1 MRSNLFSNER
11 ALAHPASRR
20 SPRRAPGAAPWLFF
34 RRWLA
39 NPLQMGSVIPSSP
52 ALCGL
57 ITRRIRC
64 APDEFVLELGAGTGV
79 ISRAIIASGVPAERL
94 VVIEIVPEMARMLR
108 ATLPGAT
115 VIEGDAWQMPELLPR
130 QWHGRI
136 GTVVCG
142 IPLVLL
148 SLTRQRGLV
157 RAIEA
162 VAPGRGFLH
171 FSYCATS
178 PLPSGKLGLS
188 GRRQSWTPLNFPPA
202 SVWRYVSV
210 DRAEMNEP
218 GA

>member
-1 MRSNLFSNER
+1 MIASQDMATAGS
-11 ALAHPASRR
+11 SRR
-20 SPRRAPGAAPWLFF
+20 RGP
-34 RRWLA
+34 
-39 NPLQMGSVIPSSP
+39 
-52 ALCGL
+52 
-57 ITRRIRC
+57 
-64 APDEFVLELGAGTGV
+64 
-79 ISRAIIASGVPAERL
+79 
-94 VVIEIVPEMARMLR
+94 
-108 ATLPGAT
+108 TLPGLLRGAALAALALWLVGPLVPILVWSFAYRWT
-115 VIEGDAWQMPELLPR
+115 LPDLLPR
-130 QWHGRI
+130 HLHWRV

-148 SLTRQRGLV
+148 PLSRQRDLIE
-157 RAIEA
+157 AIEH

-210 DRAEMNEP
+210 DRAEKSEP